1 MIYHTVPNAGQKSY
15 AFAMMVLRYA
25 MSAVII
31 SESLSVKRE
40 SEGMIEIKPRKR
52 SDRGGWLAM
61 PLVENVL
68 RPSDK
73 TWKKTTCPDCGRECW
88 DRPLPEGFTDDM
100 FEGKL
105 CTLCALQKAAGRG
118 E

>member
-1 MIYHTVPNAGQKSY
+1 MCFTVMGLQNVRNAI
-15 AFAMMVLRYA
+15 
-25 MSAVII
+25 II

-61 PLVENVL
+61 PLVENVP

-88 DRPLPEGFTDDM
+88 DRPLPEGFTEDM
-100 FEGKL
+100 FVGKL
-105 CTLCALQKAAGRG
+105 CTMCALQKAAGKG
-118 E
+118 G